1 MNGNNFIYG
10 IQNEGEIA
18 SPSFCTCSV
27 PLQLRHFFIIS
38 TANQIVNA
46 GFIIICKADQHFDWN
61 VPGAS
66 FVVGVGTLADVK
78 DITDLLLGQI
88 SVCPKVL
95 NSLKFHRFTSF
106 SSVEST
112 GTKCNE
118 QRLSPNPFRK
128 YKSERN
134 ALLQFRAKWAI
145 MNFVYL
151 LIISFLLLFFF
162 IPETH

>member
-1 MNGNNFIYG
+1 MLRVNGNNFIYG

-88 SVCPKVL
+88 RVQAGSYPDKLPSPVL
-95 NSLKFHRFTSF
+95 
-106 SSVEST
+106 
-112 GTKCNE
+112 
-118 QRLSPNPFRK
+118 K
-128 YKSERN
+128 Y
-134 ALLQFRAKWAI
+134 Q
-145 MNFVYL
+145 
-151 LIISFLLLFFF
+151 
-162 IPETH
+162 

>member
-1 MNGNNFIYG
+1 M
-10 IQNEGEIA
+10 
-18 SPSFCTCSV
+18 
-27 PLQLRHFFIIS
+27 
-38 TANQIVNA
+38 A
-46 GFIIICKADQHFDWN
+46 GFYSEYFDGTNYIPCSFFKWNGSSDEQVYQITYFNGSSDVVIGDLPSSSMMVDGYFDWN

-106 SSVEST
+106 SSVESA

-118 QRLSPNPFRK
+118 QRKTSGP
-128 YKSERN
+128 E
-134 ALLQFRAKWAI
+134 
-145 MNFVYL
+145 
-151 LIISFLLLFFF
+151 SFQKV
-162 IPETH
+162 

>member
-1 MNGNNFIYG
+1 M
-10 IQNEGEIA
+10 
-18 SPSFCTCSV
+18 
-27 PLQLRHFFIIS
+27 
-38 TANQIVNA
+38 
-46 GFIIICKADQHFDWN
+46 
-61 VPGAS
+61 
-66 FVVGVGTLADVK
+66 GVGTLADVK

-106 SSVEST
+106 SSVEFM

-118 QRLSPNPFRK
+118 QRLAPNPFRK

-145 MNFVYL
+145 MNFIYL
-151 LIISFLLLFFF
+151 LSMSLGSGFQADQQHFYNCAVLSQLSFFDLLFFF
-162 IPETH
+162 IPEKFLMAEWFEIRGQTVSAERNKIVCKRFISGNFRYGGMPGPGGSGCK

>member
-1 MNGNNFIYG
+1 MVITLFMVYKMRGKSHPPHFVPVQYLCNYG
-10 IQNEGEIA
+10 I
-18 SPSFCTCSV
+18 
-27 PLQLRHFFIIS
+27 FFIIS

-88 SVCPKVL
+88 RVCPKVL

-106 SSVEST
+106 SSVESA

-118 QRLSPNPFRK
+118 QRKPSVP
-128 YKSERN
+128 E
-134 ALLQFRAKWAI
+134 
-145 MNFVYL
+145 
-151 LIISFLLLFFF
+151 SFQKV
-162 IPETH
+162 

>member
-66 FVVGVGTLADVK
+66 FVVGVGTLADVNIINLRL
-78 DITDLLLGQI
+78 DITHLYYPAKNSFQKGRLKRREIFTELLLYT
-88 SVCPKVL
+88 L
-95 NSLKFHRFTSF
+95 T
-106 SSVEST
+106 T
-112 GTKCNE
+112 
-118 QRLSPNPFRK
+118 
-128 YKSERN
+128 
-134 ALLQFRAKWAI
+134 
-145 MNFVYL
+145 
-151 LIISFLLLFFF
+151 
-162 IPETH
+162 

>member
-1 MNGNNFIYG
+1 MLRVNGNNFIYG

-27 PLQLRHFFIIS
+27 
-38 TANQIVNA
+38 VNA

-106 SSVEST
+106 SSVESA

-118 QRLSPNPFRK
+118 QRKTSGP
-128 YKSERN
+128 E
-134 ALLQFRAKWAI
+134 
-145 MNFVYL
+145 
-151 LIISFLLLFFF
+151 SFQKV
-162 IPETH
+162 